1 MINNRSTKSLT
12 AEAYRALRT
21 SIQYSSVD
29 KELRVLSITSS
40 IPGEGKSTVAANLAF
55 SMSEMEKKTIL
66 IDADLRKPTIH
77 RKLKLSNLK
86 GLTEGIVYK
95 LELDEFIQ
103 KPYENFHVMTSG
115 KIPPNPAEIV
125 GSEAMSHLIEQ
136 LKEIYDYIIIDCP
149 PVLSVTDPQLIA
161 TKVDGTILVV
171 REGKAKSKIV
181 LTAYEAL
188 QKVHANVIGT
198 VLNDSKQQTKGYSK
212 YYYQYEEDMEL
223 TKFNSLKNKLFNK

>member
-1 MINNRSTKSLT
+1 M
-12 AEAYRALRT
+12 
-21 SIQYSSVD
+21 
-29 KELRVLSITSS
+29 
-40 IPGEGKSTVAANLAF
+40 G
-55 SMSEMEKKTIL
+55 KKTLL

-77 RKLKLSNLK
+77 KKLKLSNLR

-125 GSEAMSHLIEQ
+125 GSEAMNHLIEQ
-136 LKEIYDYIIIDCP
+136 LKEVYDHIIIDCP
-149 PVLSVTDPQLIA
+149 PVLSVTDPQLIS

-171 REGKAKSKIV
+171 REGKAKAKMVVTS
-181 LTAYEAL
+181 YETL

-212 YYYQYEEDMEL
+212 YYYQYEESAEE
-223 TKFNSLKNKLFNK
+223 TKIQSLKRKLFNK

>member
-1 MINNRSTKSLT
+1 MIYNRSTKSLT

-40 IPGEGKSTVAANLAF
+40 IPGEGKSTIAANLAF

-95 LELDEFIQ
+95 LELGEFIQ
-103 KPYENFHVMTSG
+103 MPYENFHVMTSG

-136 LKEIYDYIIIDCP
+136 LKELYDYIIIDCP

-171 REGKAKSKIV
+171 REGKAKSKMV
-181 LTAYEAL
+181 LTSYEAL

-212 YYYQYEEDMEL
+212 YYYQYEEDIEL
-223 TKFNSLKNKLFNK
+223 TKFKLLKNKLFNK